1 LAPADTRRLV
11 ADLFAAV
18 HRNPIKRAKVKVGV
32 VAVPEREVFF
42 FFFQAPFSSGRR
54 QR

>member
-18 HRNPIKRAKVKVGV
+18 HRNPIKRTKVKVGV